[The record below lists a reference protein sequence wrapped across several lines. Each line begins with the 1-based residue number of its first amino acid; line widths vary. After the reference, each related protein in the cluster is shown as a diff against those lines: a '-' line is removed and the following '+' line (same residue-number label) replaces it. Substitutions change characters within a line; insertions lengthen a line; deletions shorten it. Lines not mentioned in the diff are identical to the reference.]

1 MMAPISREAE
11 SQDRIGRELM
21 AWAVTVG
28 LPYGSPAGLPCS
40 SEPDSDT
47 CRWPGVPKAQG
58 SFLPQVEDQ
67 GSKTLQYEV
76 SGQHIFPCSPRPLS
90 LGYK

>member
-28 LPYGSPAGLPCS
+28 LPCS

-47 CRWPGVPKAQG
+47 SLYGVRYLPAGGLGSQKPREV
-58 SFLPQVEDQ
+58 SFLKW
-67 GSKTLQYEV
+67 KTRVLKR
-76 SGQHIFPCSPRPLS
+76 CSMR
-90 LGYK
+90 